1 MLGQLS
7 HSKEDALPS
16 AFPFPTKKV
25 TSRRQLV
32 RIGLEESDV
41 EKYGCEDNS
50 DDPEATNEA
59 GPSSRTTEKSV
70 EAQGEVSAQLEAA
83 KDANK

>member
-1 MLGQLS
+1 M
-7 HSKEDALPS
+7 PS
-16 AFPFPTKKV
+16 VLPFPTKKA

-41 EKYGCEDNS
+41 KQYGSGDKS

-59 GPSSRTTEKSV
+59 GPSSSITEESV
-70 EAQGEVSAQLEAA
+70 KAQGEFDHCTA
-83 KDANK
+83 